1 MIYFFLA
8 NGFEESEALVTYD
21 MLCRAGL
28 KCLLVGVESEFITGS
43 HGVTVKCQIKTDQL
57 KGFNDMDAL
66 VLPGGMPGTTN
77 LKNNST
83 VSAAIDFAA
92 QNGRVMG
99 AICAAP
105 SILGEKGLLKGKKAT
120 CYPGFEDKLTGA
132 VLQDAQAVCDGDIIT
147 GRSAGAVYQFGF
159 RLIER
164 LIDTKTAVMVKES
177 MICTE

>member
-1 MIYFFLA
+1 MIYIFLA

-28 KCLLVGVESEFITGS
+28 KCLLVGVDSLEVTGS
-43 HGVTVKCQIKTDQL
+43 HGVTVKCQTTTDDIKD
-57 KGFNDMDAL
+57 FNNMEA
-66 VLPGGMPGTTN
+66 VILPGGMPGTLN
-77 LKNNST
+77 LKDNAT
-83 VSAAIDFAA
+83 VCAAIDFAA
-92 QNGRVMG
+92 QNGKVIG

-105 SILGEKGLLKGKKAT
+105 SILGEKGLLCGKKAT
-120 CYPGFEDKLTGA
+120 CYPGFEDKLIGA
-132 VLQDAQAVCDGDIIT
+132 ILQDVQAVCDGNIVT

-164 LIDTKTAVMVKES
+164 LIDTKTANGVKES